1 MQKISI
7 YLYPNRIELLTDL
20 PTFNVEYTKVY
31 QKNIKIYQGVDNILE
46 FDIKNPD
53 QKRIDLNQFEDIIM
67 NVMDHYGNA
76 LPNSPYTVDV
86 TELKGIAKT
95 VIPYDDL
102 EDLETQYLKFS
113 VIARQ
118 NGTDVLLYSD
128 SHFGASNTIELIT
141 TAFPVAK
148 KDRVYDTFTSEIDLS
163 GIPIH
168 HSSAI
173 PTRIYEAIKTK
184 YLTFCIYVTGF
195 VGSVWLDATR
205 QGAISSES
213 FRAAGQPAGSWT
225 RQQTDGL
232 FTGLI
237 PYGFRVPVEDYTY
250 FRVSYQTP
258 STNGAGASFYV
269 SKKNGTYSVRI
280 RSGGT
285 GYSLGSQIKINGGQ
299 LGGLD
304 NINDLVVTVTGLDT
318 AGAGTVPSS
327 YAVSAIQAID
337 YVGTA
342 STGTG
347 EYLVTGKNYSGVV
360 DKIIVKA
367 N

>member
-20 PTFNVEYTKVY
+20 PTFAVEYTNVY

-46 FDIKNPD
+46 FDVKNSD
-53 QKRIDLNQFEDIIM
+53 QKRIDLNQFDDIIM
-67 NVMDHYGNA
+67 NLMDHYGNA
-76 LPNSPYTVDV
+76 LPNSPYSVIP
-86 TELKGIAKT
+86 TELKGIAKV

-102 EDLETQYLKFS
+102 ENLEAQYLRYS
-113 VIARQ
+113 VTARQ
-118 NGTDVLLYSD
+118 DNNEILLYSD
-128 SHFGASNTIELIT
+128 SYFGASNTIELAT
-141 TAFPVAK
+141 TAMPKTK
-148 KDRVYDTFTSEIDLS
+148 KDRIYNTFTSEIDIN

-173 PTRIYEAIKTK
+173 STQIYEAVKTK
-184 YLTFCIYVTGF
+184 YLTFCIYATGF
-195 VGSVWLDATR
+195 VGSVWLDATQ

-225 RQQTDGL
+225 RQQADGL
-232 FTGLI
+232 FTGII

-258 STNGAGASFYV
+258 STNGLGASFYV
-269 SKKNGTYSVRI
+269 TKDNGSYSIRI

-285 GYSLGSQIKINGGQ
+285 GYSLGSQIKVNGGQ

-304 NINDLVVTVTGLDT
+304 NINDLIITVTGLDT

-327 YAVSAIQAID
+327 YAVSAISAVNIS
-337 YVGTA
+337 GTA

-347 EYLVTGKNYSGVV
+347 EYLVTGKNYSGVIEKV
-360 DKIIVKA
+360 IVKA